1 MEYTKENYIDF
12 VPLHGNYL
20 DCPAHSSS
28 ITPYMN
34 GVSPIY
40 VRNQDEFIG
49 KTVDFYYENTKT
61 VFVGFTDNTFVIKRP
76 HTLGLDNFSLE
87 FSTLIVSCVCVY
99 DGQKSTVDDNVP
111 YSSKEFAVRITT
123 IGRWLQEHTD
133 ADIIGFY
140 EKVKKEREEITER
153 IKKNKQEEEYKLYLS
168 LKEKYENKILK

>member
-49 KTVDFYYENTKT
+49 KTVDFYYGNQNV
-61 VFVGFTDNTFVIKRP
+61 VFVGFTDNTFIIKRP
-76 HTLGLDNFSLE
+76 DTFGIDTFSR
-87 FSTLIVSCVCVY
+87 TNYPLIFVTFVESCVCVY
-99 DGQKSTVDDNVP
+99 DGEEYGIDHHMDSFNKFV
-111 YSSKEFAVRITT
+111 VRITP
-123 IGRWLQEHTD
+123 IGKWLQEHTD
-133 ADIIGFY
+133 VDIIGFY
-140 EKVKKEREEITER
+140 EKVKKEREEIMER
-153 IKKNKQEEEYKLYLS
+153 IKKDKEEEEYKLYLS
-168 LKEKYENKILK
+168 LKEKYEK